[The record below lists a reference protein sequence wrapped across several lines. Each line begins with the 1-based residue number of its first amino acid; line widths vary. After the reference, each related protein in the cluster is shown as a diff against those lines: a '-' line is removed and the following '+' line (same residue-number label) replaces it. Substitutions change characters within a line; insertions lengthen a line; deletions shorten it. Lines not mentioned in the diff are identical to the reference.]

1 MKSVVVIGGWLCSFH
16 VIPSIASVTE
26 LSVGGAGR
34 SVLQLHL
41 VACRGFEA
49 EAQGGFKP
57 NARLR
62 GPVERECVN
71 AASLLYSLLCLL
83 HLRS

>member
-1 MKSVVVIGGWLCSFH
+1 M
-16 VIPSIASVTE
+16 
-26 LSVGGAGR
+26 GGAGR
-34 SVLQLHL
+34 PVPQLQLA
-41 VACRGFEA
+41 ACRGFEA

-62 GPVERECVN
+62 GAVERECVN
-71 AASLLYSLLCLL
+71 AGTLLYSLLCLL